1 MKQVL
6 IMFVVLTSILSCS
19 NFDGSPE
26 IKSKVKIVKT
36 IAENSDF
43 GFNYSEFNVM
53 QDTVKRG
60 DTFGTIISKQNI
72 GNRKVFEIVKSVRD
86 TFNVR
91 YIRPNRAYTMLRSK
105 DKTNKIQVFVYQPDA
120 LNYYVIDFRDTTVVA
135 HKKKRPITIRR
146 RTIGGVIKGSLSET
160 LGNAG
165 VGAAL
170 ASRITKIYSWSIDFF
185 KLKKG
190 DRYAIIFTE
199 RFINDSIYNG
209 VEKMEA
215 SFFEYKG
222 KIIYAFPYIQNP
234 ASGQVGYYDEDGKT
248 LKNFFLKTPIKF
260 SRLTSR
266 FSMSRYHPVQHRWKA
281 HKGTDYAAPRGTA
294 ISTTASGTI
303 ERTGY
308 TAGNGNYV
316 KVKHNKT
323 YSTQYLH
330 MSKILVRRGQHVNQ
344 GDVIGRVGST
354 GLATGPHVCYRFWK
368 NGRQVDALKLKLP
381 SGEPMKSANR
391 ALFLKTVEPLKVELD
406 SVGNL

>member
-72 GNRKVFEIVKSVRD
+72 GNRKVFGIVKSVRD

-105 DKTNKIQVFVYQPDA
+105 DKTNKIQVFIYQPDA
-120 LNYYVIDFRDTTVVA
+120 LNYYVIDFRDSTVVA

-234 ASGQVGYYDEDGKT
+234 ASGQLGYYDEDGKT

-294 ISTTASGTI
+294 ISTTASGTV

-391 ALFLKTVEPLKVELD
+391 ALFLKTVDPLKVELD
-406 SVGNL
+406 GVGNL